1 MSPEKVLNFWFEEL
15 KPKDWF
21 IKDIKLD
28 RKIKDQ
34 FQKVHTQAK
43 QGELWQWRSNA
54 RSALAEVIIL
64 DQLSR
69 NIYRNKPESFAGDP
83 MALTLAQVAIA
94 KELHKE
100 LKTQERAFLYMPF
113 MHSESLVIH
122 EEAVKLFQEPGMEN
136 NLDFEYRHKKI
147 IERFGRYPHRNEILG
162 RESSPEELK
171 FLQEPGSSF

>member
-100 LKTQERAFLYMPF
+100 LKT
-113 MHSESLVIH
+113 
-122 EEAVKLFQEPGMEN
+122 
-136 NLDFEYRHKKI
+136 
-147 IERFGRYPHRNEILG
+147 
-162 RESSPEELK
+162 RESISLYA
-171 FLQEPGSSF
+171 FYA